1 LSVLGREIPAH
12 NPAKG
17 ADRDK
22 MVEQTDETRRQGQ
35 PKLGKVLVSEGY
47 ITEKELETALSE
59 QRDRLGEVLVK
70 SDRVTAEQLHTAL
83 DFQKTESIKIGEV
96 LKEMG
101 YITPQD
107 LDWAL
112 ARMKRRLG
120 TILIGIGLL
129 NDSELQRALT
139 LQTEAAK
146 GT

>member
-1 LSVLGREIPAH
+1 
-12 NPAKG
+12 
-17 ADRDK
+17 
-22 MVEQTDETRRQGQ
+22 MVANTDEMKRQGK

-47 ITEKELETALSE
+47 VKEKELEKALSE

-70 SDRVTAEQLHTAL
+70 SDRITAEQLHNAL
-83 DFQKTESIKIGEV
+83 DFQKTESKKIGEV

-112 ARMKRRLG
+112 NRMKRRLG
-120 TILIGIGLL
+120 TILIGMGLL

-146 GT
+146 ST

>member
-1 LSVLGREIPAH
+1 
-12 NPAKG
+12 
-17 ADRDK
+17 
-22 MVEQTDETRRQGQ
+22 MVTHTDEMKRQGQ

-47 ITEKELETALSE
+47 ITEKELEKALSE

-83 DFQKTESIKIGEV
+83 DYQKTESIKIGEI

-101 YITPQD
+101 YITTQD

-112 ARMKRRLG
+112 NRMKRRLG
-120 TILIGIGLL
+120 EILIGIGLL

-139 LQTEAAK
+139 LQTESAQD
-146 GT
+146 T